1 MANVTQIPA
10 PRIPLLNDVT
20 GAVSVE
26 WFRWFN
32 NVYTITGSGLG
43 ITPVINGGTGLG
55 TIPTNGQ
62 LLIGNGTGYTLN
74 TLTAGTAITVTNGLG
89 TITVT
94 NNLPDLTVVLT
105 GAGTTVVTGTYPS
118 FTITS
123 NDAFVGTVTSVS
135 WTGGIVSVAT
145 PTTTPAFTIAGTSG
159 GIPYFS
165 SGTAWASSGV
175 LTASRIVLGGGA
187 GVAPTVLG
195 SLGTTTTVLH
205 GNAAGAPTFGAV
217 SLTADVSGTLPIA
230 NGGTGATTSATA
242 LANLGAG
249 TVSSVGGTGTVNG
262 ITLTGTVTTTGNL
275 TLGGALSGVDLTTQV
290 SGILPIANGGTGTS
304 TAGVS
309 ATIVTAKLTALG
321 ADGSM
326 TFTNGLLT
334 AQTPAT

>member
-1 MANVTQIPA
+1 MATAIPNSNIN
-10 PRIPLLNDVT
+10 IPFSSFLDP
-20 GAVSVE
+20 
-26 WFRWFN
+26 
-32 NVYTITGSGLG
+32 ITGRPSQEWLMFLMNPSF
-43 ITPVINGGTGLG
+43 ISANLSSALPVTSGGTGLT

-74 TLTAGTAITVTNGLG
+74 TLIASTGITVTNGLG

-94 NNLPDLTVVLT
+94 NSLPDLTVVLT
-105 GAGTTVVTGTYPS
+105 GAGTTVVTGTYPN

-145 PTTTPAFTIAGTSG
+145 PTTTPAFTVAGTSG

-187 GVAPTVLG
+187 GAAPTVLG

-217 SLTADVSGTLPIA
+217 SLTADVSG
-230 NGGTGATTSATA
+230 
-242 LANLGAG
+242 
-249 TVSSVGGTGTVNG
+249 
-262 ITLTGTVTTTGNL
+262 
-275 TLGGALSGVDLTTQV
+275 
-290 SGILPIANGGTGTS
+290 ILPIANGGTGTS
-304 TAGVS
+304 TAGVT

>member
-1 MANVTQIPA
+1 MATAIPNSNIN
-10 PRIPLLNDVT
+10 IPFSSFLDPVT
-20 GAVSVE
+20 GRPSQE
-26 WFRWFN
+26 WLMFLMNPSFISAN
-32 NVYTITGSGLG
+32 LSAAL
-43 ITPVINGGTGLG
+43 PVTSGGTGLT

-74 TLTAGTAITVTNGLG
+74 TLTASTGITVTNGLG

-94 NNLPDLTVVLT
+94 NSLPDLTVVLT

-145 PTTTPAFTIAGTSG
+145 PTTTPAFTVAGTSG

-165 SGTAWASSGV
+165 SGTAWASSGT

-187 GVAPTVLG
+187 GAAPTVLG

-230 NGGTGATTSATA
+230 NGGTG
-242 LANLGAG
+242 
-249 TVSSVGGTGTVNG
+249 
-262 ITLTGTVTTTGNL
+262 
-275 TLGGALSGVDLTTQV
+275 
-290 SGILPIANGGTGTS
+290 TS
-304 TAGVS
+304 TAGVT

-326 TFTNGLLT
+326 TFTNGFLT

>member
-1 MANVTQIPA
+1 MATAIPNSNIN
-10 PRIPLLNDVT
+10 IPFSSFLDP
-20 GAVSVE
+20 
-26 WFRWFN
+26 
-32 NVYTITGSGLG
+32 ITGRPSQEWLMFLMNPTF
-43 ITPVINGGTGLG
+43 ISANLSAALPVTSGGTGLT

-74 TLTAGTAITVTNGLG
+74 TLIASTGITVTNGLG

-94 NNLPDLTVVLT
+94 NSLPDLTVVLT
-105 GAGTTVVTGTYPS
+105 GAGTTVVTGTYPN

-145 PTTTPAFTIAGTSG
+145 PTTTPAFTVAGTSG

-187 GVAPTVLG
+187 GAAPTVLG

-217 SLTADVSGTLPIA
+217 SLTADVSG
-230 NGGTGATTSATA
+230 
-242 LANLGAG
+242 
-249 TVSSVGGTGTVNG
+249 
-262 ITLTGTVTTTGNL
+262 
-275 TLGGALSGVDLTTQV
+275 
-290 SGILPIANGGTGTS
+290 ILPIANGGTGTS
-304 TAGVS
+304 TAGVT

>member
-1 MANVTQIPA
+1 MANFTQIPA
-10 PRIPLLNDVT
+10 PRVPLLNNVT

-55 TIPTNGQ
+55 TIPTNGK
-62 LLIGNGTGYTLN
+62 LLIGNGTGYSLN
-74 TLTAGTAITVTNGLG
+74 TLTAGTGITVTNGAG
-89 TITVT
+89 TITVASSG
-94 NNLPDLTVVLT
+94 LTSFS
-105 GAGTTVVTGTYPS
+105 AGTTGFTPSSPTSGAVVL
-118 FTITS
+118 
-123 NDAFVGTVTSVS
+123 
-135 WTGGIVSVAT
+135 
-145 PTTTPAFTIAGTSG
+145 AGTL
-159 GIPYFS
+159 
-165 SGTAWASSGV
+165 V
-175 LTASRIVLGGGA
+175 
-187 GVAPTVLG
+187 
-195 SLGTTTTVLH
+195 
-205 GNAAGAPTFGAV
+205 
-217 SLTADVSGTLPIA
+217 IA
-230 NGGTGATTSATA
+230 NGGTGATSAA
-242 LANLGAG
+242 AARANLGAG
-249 TVSSVGGTGTVNG
+249 TVASVGGTGTVNG

-275 TLGGALSGVDLTTQV
+275 TLGGTLSGVSLTTQV